1 MQSPAFW
8 PGFFLPKRPQT
19 ARRRPLEKISPMAG
33 ELPPR
38 FVKRTRID

>member
-8 PGFFLPKRPQT
+8 PGFFANASAIGPQAT
-19 ARRRPLEKISPMAG
+19 VRKKSPLEG

-38 FVKRTRID
+38 FVKRTGID